1 MKKTPKQLEKE
12 EIEADLKEISK
23 VSVIGDTEGGKV
35 LLKNLLTDI
44 ANGVQKLCSNN
55 STMTLQEFISVSAL
69 MKANVDL
76 YCAIGKAKKNKEY
89 LEELLAEALLER

>member
-23 VSVIGDTEGGKV
+23 ISVISDTEGGKV
-35 LLKNLLTDI
+35 LLKSLLSDI
-44 ANGVQKLCSNN
+44 AGGVSTLCNKN
-55 STMTLQEFISVSAL
+55 STMTLQEFISVCAL

-76 YCAIGKAKKNKEY
+76 YCALGKAKQNKEY
-89 LEELLAEALLER
+89 LETLLAEALLEQ

>member
-23 VSVIGDTEGGKV
+23 ISVIGETEGGQV
-35 LLKNLLTDI
+35 LLKSLLADI
-44 ANGVQKLCSNN
+44 ASGVNTLCNKN
-55 STMTLQEFISVSAL
+55 STMTLQEFISVCAN

-76 YCAIGKAKKNKEY
+76 YSALGKAKKNKEY
-89 LEELLAEALLER
+89 LEALLAEALLE